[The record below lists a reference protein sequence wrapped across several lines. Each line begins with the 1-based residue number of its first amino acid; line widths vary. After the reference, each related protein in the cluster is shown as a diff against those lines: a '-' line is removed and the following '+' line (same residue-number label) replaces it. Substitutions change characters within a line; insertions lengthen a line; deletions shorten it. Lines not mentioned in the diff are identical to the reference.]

1 MYGTGLMERIPMT
14 AGGYKALEDEIAHLK
29 TVERPTVIR
38 MIEEAR
44 AHGDLSENAEY
55 HAAKERQAF
64 IEGRVV
70 ELEDKLSRADIIDIS
85 KLSGTTVKFGATV
98 TLVDEDTD
106 AKVKYQLVGDL
117 EANAKKGRISISSPI
132 ARALIGKS
140 KGDTV
145 EVAAPGGA
153 RSYEILKV
161 EFR

>member
-1 MYGTGLMERIPMT
+1 MERIPMT
-14 AGGYKALEDEIAHLK
+14 AAGYKALEEEINLLK
-29 TVERPTVIR
+29 TVERPAITR
-38 MIEEAR
+38 MISEAR

-64 IEGRVV
+64 IEGRVI
-70 ELEDKLSRADIIDIS
+70 ELEDKFGRAEVIDVS

-98 TLVDEDTD
+98 TLSDEDT
-106 AKVKYQLVGDL
+106 KERRTYQIVGDM
-117 EANAKKGRISISSPI
+117 EADAKKGRISISSPI

-161 EFR
+161 EWV